1 MRLFISTYLIV
12 FSSIKISSCPEPPR
26 MVLNFKYEGTVR
38 DIMPVVKKYLES
50 KNYDIIHYAPESGY
64 ILTDYR
70 LFRLNTGKVYLAL
83 SVNINDLVVVLGMGK
98 YEIVTSGIGDP
109 DDMLKMKAVDKLP
122 YRLQKKIFLPIIKGL
137 EQKGL
142 KLVKTRR

>member
-1 MRLFISTYLIV
+1 
-12 FSSIKISSCPEPPR
+12 
-26 MVLNFKYEGTVR
+26 
-38 DIMPVVKKYLES
+38 MPVVKEYLES

-98 YEIVTSGIGDP
+98 YEIVTSGIGDA

-122 YRLQKKIFLPIIKGL
+122 YKLQKKIFLPIIKGL

>member
-26 MVLNFKYEGTVR
+26 MVLNFKYDGTVR

-98 YEIVTSGIGDP
+98 YEIVTSGIGNS

-122 YRLQKKIFLPIIKGL
+122 YRLQKKIFLPIKKGL

>member
-1 MRLFISTYLIV
+1 MRLLISIYLIV

-26 MVLNFKYEGTVR
+26 MVLNFKYEGTIG
-38 DIMPVVKKYLES
+38 DIMPVVKEYLES
-50 KNYDIIHYAPESGY
+50 KNYDIIHYASESGY

-70 LFRLNTGKVYLAL
+70 LFRLNTGSVYLAL

-98 YEIVTSGIGDP
+98 YEIVTAGIGNP
-109 DDMLKMKAVDKLP
+109 DDMVKMKAVDKLP

-137 EQKGL
+137 EKKGL

>member
-12 FSSIKISSCPEPPR
+12 VSSIKISSCPEPPR

-38 DIMPVVKKYLES
+38 DIMPVVKEYLQS

-98 YEIVTSGIGDP
+98 YEIVTSGIGNP
-109 DDMLKMKAVDKLP
+109 DDMLKMKAVDQLP
-122 YRLQKKIFLPIIKGL
+122 YRLQKKIFLPIKKGL

>member
-1 MRLFISTYLIV
+1 
-12 FSSIKISSCPEPPR
+12 

-38 DIMPVVKKYLES
+38 EIMPVVKEYLES

-109 DDMLKMKAVDKLP
+109 NDMLKMKAVDKLP
-122 YRLQKKIFLPIIKGL
+122 YRLQKKIFLPIKKGL

-142 KLVKTRR
+142 TLVKTRR

>member
-1 MRLFISTYLIV
+1 MRLLISIYLIV

-109 DDMLKMKAVDKLP
+109 NDMLKMKAVDKLP
-122 YRLQKKIFLPIIKGL
+122 YRLQKKIFLPIKKGL

>member
-1 MRLFISTYLIV
+1 MRLLISTYLIV

-122 YRLQKKIFLPIIKGL
+122 YRLQKKIFLPIKKGL

>member
-1 MRLFISTYLIV
+1 MRLFLSTYLIV

-122 YRLQKKIFLPIIKGL
+122 YRLQKKIFLPIKKGL

-142 KLVKTRR
+142 TLVKTRR